1 MKSDKDFFGLPE
13 FPLRRGNVHRHN
25 VFSGNVARIFH
36 ADVNEKALFVLFERA
51 RFFKR
56 RVA

>member
-1 MKSDKDFFGLPE
+1 MKSDKDFFGLSE
-13 FPLRRGNVHRHN
+13 FPLWRGNVHCHN

-51 RFFKR
+51 FFFKR

>member
-1 MKSDKDFFGLPE
+1 MKSDKDFVGLPE
-13 FPLRRGNVHRHN
+13 FPLRRGNVHCHN
-25 VFSGNVARIFH
+25 VFSRNVARIFH

-51 RFFKR
+51 FFFKR